1 MKIRNILLISFALL
15 VLISSVSAFT
25 LTNKTYA
32 QKFNG
37 TTYSDKIRGELNFS
51 SDIIMK
57 YKITFKNG
65 IPLTEKANQTMSQAN
80 KFKWDKEMDN
90 ITIPLFGTTF
100 TLMEAYGD
108 ETSNMAQEIK
118 VYKKI
123 GESKVISND
132 VKVVDVGM
140 ENNKYAAWLKVNGVS
155 KTIYDDESL
164 MVDGT
169 GTYAGQKLVI
179 VLTNVYDEGD
189 GDDVIWFAEFQLQD
203 IKGNVIDKINSAVSG
218 TDLGKELQQTNDK
231 IYTLKSGSGS
241 IPGWNIEF
249 GAVTQ
254 GTTPQVKVIKTII
267 LTK

>member
-1 MKIRNILLISFALL
+1 MKIRNILLICFALL
-15 VLISSVSAFT
+15 VLISSVNAFA

-32 QKFNG
+32 QKFNE
-37 TTYSDKIRGELNFS
+37 TSYSDKIREELNFS

-57 YKITFKNG
+57 YKIIFTKG
-65 IPLTEKANQTMSQAN
+65 IPLTEKPNQTMSQAN
-80 KFKWDKEMDN
+80 KFKWDTGMDN

-100 TLMEAYGD
+100 TLMEAYGQ
-108 ETSNMAQEIK
+108 ENYAQEIK

-123 GESKVISND
+123 GESKVILD
-132 VKVVDVGM
+132 TVKVTDAGM
-140 ENNKYAAWLKVNGVS
+140 ENNKYAAWLKVNGVT

-164 MVDGT
+164 EVNGT
-169 GTYAGQKLVI
+169 GTYAGQKLFI

-203 IKGNVIDKINSAVSG
+203 SSGNVIDKTGSAVSG

-249 GAVTQ
+249 GTVTQ
-254 GTTPQVKVIKTII
+254 GTTPKVKVIKTIT